1 MKKEAVLHIPLSH
14 YAYAEDEQ
22 TLVIRIR
29 TAKNDIENCRLFYGD
44 RVDVHEP
51 IHTKEIHMVKISS
64 DDLFDYFEG
73 YVKDTYTRIC
83 YYFQLEDRTEM
94 LYYYSRGFCNEM
106 HCHRRRSYRRGGKG
120 IE

>member
-29 TAKNDIENCRLFYGD
+29 TAKNDIDNCHLFYGD
-44 RVDVHEP
+44 RVDMHEP
-51 IHTKEIHMVKISS
+51 IRTKKISMVKISS

-73 YVKDTYTRIC
+73 YVKDTYTRVC
-83 YYFQLEDRTEM
+83 
-94 LYYYSRGFCNEM
+94 
-106 HCHRRRSYRRGGKG
+106 
-120 IE
+120 